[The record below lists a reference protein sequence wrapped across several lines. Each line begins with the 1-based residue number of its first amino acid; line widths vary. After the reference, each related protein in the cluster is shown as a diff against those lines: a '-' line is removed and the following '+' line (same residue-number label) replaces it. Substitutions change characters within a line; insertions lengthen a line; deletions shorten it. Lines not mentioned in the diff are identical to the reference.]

1 MSFTFYK
8 NISAVLKKFQI
19 TYHEENFVMVAPV
32 TLSDYFQAE
41 LNLVRTE
48 LVIDN
53 SEHAICENLIY
64 PILKE
69 IWKLHREKLMLWS
82 HESLKYDEDL
92 SGVPDYLIAK
102 KSPLGKLVLEQPY
115 LMVVEAKKDN
125 FTEGWGQCLAELVA
139 AQKLNDNSKQTLF
152 GIVSNGEIWEFGK
165 LVESQFTKNSDLYT
179 IKELEILC
187 GVLNYLFEQCKL
199 QFIHTRH

>member
-1 MSFTFYK
+1 MPFTFYK
-8 NISAVLKKFQI
+8 NISTVLKKFQI
-19 TYHEENFVMVAPV
+19 TYREENFVMVTPV

-64 PILKE
+64 PLLKE

-82 HESLKYDEDL
+82 HETLKYDEDL

-139 AQKLNDNSKQTLF
+139 AQKLSDSLAKQTLF
-152 GIVSNGEIWEFGK
+152 GVVSNGEVWEFGK
-165 LVESQFTKNSDLYT
+165 LVEAQFTKNSDLYS
-179 IKELEILC
+179 IKELEGLC

-199 QFIHTRH
+199 QLVY

>member
-1 MSFTFYK
+1 MGM
-8 NISAVLKKFQI
+8 VLKKFQI
-19 TYHEENFVMVAPV
+19 TYREENYVVVTPV
-32 TLSDYFQAE
+32 TFSDYFQAE

-48 LVIDN
+48 LVTDN
-53 SEHAICENLIY
+53 SEYAVCENLIY
-64 PILKE
+64 PLLKE
-69 IWKLHREKLMLWS
+69 IWKLHKEQLMLWS
-82 HESLKYDEDL
+82 HEPLKYDEDL
-92 SGVPDYLIAK
+92 SGVPDYLIAQ

-139 AQKLNDNSKQTLF
+139 AQKLNGNHFEQTLF

-165 LVESQFTKNSDLYT
+165 LVGQQFTQNSDFYV
-179 IKELEILC
+179 IKELDKLG

-199 QFIHTRH
+199 QFTR

>member
-1 MSFTFYK
+1 MPFTAYK
-8 NISAVLKKFQI
+8 NMGTVLKKFQI
-19 TYHEENFVMVAPV
+19 TYREENFVVVTPV

-53 SEHAICENLIY
+53 SEYAICENLIY

-92 SGVPDYLIAK
+92 SGIADYLITK
-102 KSPLGKLVLEQPY
+102 KSSLGKLVLEQPY
-115 LMVVEAKKDN
+115 LMVIEAKKDN

-139 AQKLNDNSKQTLF
+139 VQKLNEGHFTQTLF
-152 GIVSNGEIWEFGK
+152 GIVSNGEVWEFGK
-165 LVESQFTKNSDLYT
+165 LVESQFTKNVDLYS
-179 IKELEILC
+179 IKELEALC
-187 GVLNYLFEQCKL
+187 GVLNTLFEQCKL
-199 QFIHTRH
+199 QFAD

>member
-1 MSFTFYK
+1 MPFTSYK
-8 NISAVLKKFQI
+8 NIGTVLKKFQI
-19 TYHEENFVMVAPV
+19 TYHEENFVMVTPV

-48 LVIDN
+48 LVTDN
-53 SEHAICENLIY
+53 SEYAICENLIY
-64 PILKE
+64 PLLKE

-92 SGVPDYLIAK
+92 SGVPDYLITK
-102 KSPLGKLVLEQPY
+102 KSPLGKVVFEQPY

-125 FTEGWGQCLAELVA
+125 FTEGWGQCLAELVT
-139 AQKLNDNSKQTLF
+139 AQKLNDSPSKQTLF
-152 GIVSNGEIWEFGK
+152 GIVSNGEVWEFGK
-165 LVESQFTKNSDLYT
+165 LIESQFTKNSDLYS
-179 IKELEILC
+179 IKELESLC

-199 QFIHTRH
+199 QFV